1 MATQPQK
8 DNLLKLFQN
17 TINQNIDL
25 IADNEVSIQ
34 EIQPV
39 IDNFDPSC
47 KGIDRQIVTIVNNI
61 NTLKTEIVTLYS
73 QAYSVGCGT
82 TGGATVV
89 YPDTAIDSSYNL
101 SNPSYDSDEPYE
113 VTNQTLTTSN
123 VGFGTFVI
131 YTKSNNQVTG
141 LGSAYGSIQSCFRIP
156 CTSGNCVNYSNQ
168 ITEKQNQ
175 IISLQAQVDNLS
187 SSVNSL
193 KTERIDY
200 QIRRWSDKHTI
211 RNLKEENERI
221 NVSISVLNN
230 SDYDLYI

>member
-8 DNLLKLFQN
+8 DNLLKLFHG
-17 TINQNIDL
+17 TIKQNIDL

-39 IDNFDPSC
+39 IDDFDPSC

-73 QAYSVGCGT
+73 EAYAVGCGT

-89 YPDTAIDSSYNL
+89 YPDTVIDSSYNL
-101 SNPSYDSDEPYE
+101 SNPSYDSGEPYE
-113 VTNQTLTTSN
+113 ITNQTLTTSN

-131 YTKSNNQVTG
+131 YTKDNNQVTG
-141 LGSAYGSIQSCFRIP
+141 FGTAYSGIQSCFGEL
-156 CTSGNCVNYSNQ
+156 CTSENCVNYSNQ
-168 ITEKQNQ
+168 IVEKQNQ
-175 IISLQAQVDNLS
+175 IISLQAQVNELS
-187 SSVNSL
+187 FSVNSL
-193 KTERIDY
+193 KTERINY
-200 QIRRWSDKHTI
+200 QIRRWADNNTI

-221 NVSISVLNN
+221 KVSIRVLNN
-230 SDYDLYI
+230 PDYDLYI

>member
-8 DNLLKLFQN
+8 DNLLKLFQG
-17 TINQNIDL
+17 TIDQNIDL

-39 IDNFDPSC
+39 IDDFDPSC

-73 QAYSVGCGT
+73 EAYAVGCGT

-141 LGSAYGSIQSCFRIP
+141 LGSAYGSIQSCFGIP
-156 CTSGNCVNYSNQ
+156 CTSGNCINYSNQ

-175 IISLQAQVDNLS
+175 ILTLQAQVDNLS
-187 SSVNSL
+187 FSVNSL
-193 KTERIDY
+193 KTERTDY
-200 QIRRWSDKHTI
+200 QIRRWADKYTI

-221 NVSISVLNN
+221 NLSISVLNN
-230 SDYDLYI
+230 PNYDLYI